1 MGDAGSMFVG
11 LSVIWLLTMGTQ
23 GEQAS
28 FRPVTALWICAIP
41 LMDML
46 AIVVRR
52 YKNGKSPFK
61 PDRDHLHHIL
71 QRAGLSSSQ
80 TLIAI
85 SSVAVVMSL
94 IGLGGEYFNITEAI
108 MLVIFLV
115 MFCFYVSII
124 RVISKAKN

>member
-1 MGDAGSMFVG
+1 MFVG

-23 GEQAS
+23 GVQSS

-71 QRAGLSSSQ
+71 QRAGLSSRQ
-80 TLIAI
+80 TLVAI
-85 SSVAVVMSL
+85 SIAAAVMSF
-94 IGLGGEYFNITEAI
+94 IGLVGEYFNVTDLI
-108 MLVIFLV
+108 MLIGFML
-115 MFCFYVSII
+115 MFII
-124 RVISKAKN
+124 YNLAIRHITK

>member
-1 MGDAGSMFVG
+1 
-11 LSVIWLLTMGTQ
+11 
-23 GEQAS
+23 
-28 FRPVTALWICAIP
+28 
-41 LMDML
+41 MDML

-85 SSVAVVMSL
+85 STVAVLMSL
-94 IGLGGEYFNITEAI
+94 IGLAGEYFMIAESL
-108 MLVIFLV
+108 MLISFL
-115 MFCFYVSII
+115 FLFII
-124 RVISKAKN
+124 YTLAVRHISK